1 VDNGG
6 PTPGGLLLCCA
17 MYTHLDP
24 AKIVATV
31 TRLRDRIY
39 ERFPNSSLGR
49 VAEAL
54 LRAAENAGPRS
65 DWLARPIRWLRGTN
79 AGLILLGLAVLA
91 GIVLNLKL
99 STQVDRFSELLQA
112 LDSGL
117 NSLILLGG
125 GIFFL
130 FTVEVRLKR
139 RAALKAIQELR
150 SLAHI
155 VDMHQL
161 TKDPER
167 LLARLPQTE
176 SSPERTM
183 TSAELI
189 RYLGYCGELLSL
201 IGKAAALYVRAYD
214 DPVVLSAVDQIEDLT
229 TGLSRKM
236 WQKIN
241 ILDRAQD

>member
-1 VDNGG
+1 
-6 PTPGGLLLCCA
+6 
-17 MYTHLDP
+17 MYRTLDP
-24 AKIVATV
+24 AKIAATV
-31 TRLRDRIY
+31 ARLRDRIH

-49 VAEAL
+49 VAEEFL
-54 LRAAENAGPRS
+54 KSAEKAGPQS
-65 DWLARPIRWLRGTN
+65 AWLARPVLWLRAANG
-79 AGLILLGLAVLA
+79 GLILVFLAVLA
-91 GIVLNLKL
+91 GILINLKL
-99 STQVDRFSELLQA
+99 STQVDRYSEFLQA

-117 NSLILLGG
+117 NTLILLGG

-130 FTVEVRLKR
+130 LTVEVRLKR
-139 RAALKAIQELR
+139 RAALKGLQELR
-150 SLAHI
+150 SLAHV

-167 LLARLPQTE
+167 LLASLPETA

-201 IGKAAALYVRAYD
+201 IGKVAALHVQAYD

-241 ILDRAQD
+241 ILDRAREGSVDGAGGLARGAKSC